1 MHDVILKITKE
12 WMIIAVINS
21 SNVILLFIVAGDY
34 SPKLLLLVATSLRV
48 IIGFEFFLKWNRLT

>member
-48 IIGFEFFLKWNRLT
+48 IIGFEFFLK